1 MNPVEKLISNLC
13 PNGVPV
19 YALGAIGTTVSGLRG
34 KSKDDFSDGNAPYV
48 SYVEIF
54 NNPGLDFV
62 PEKRVKVGSGE
73 NQSAIRLGDIL
84 ITDLINQ

>member
-1 MNPVEKLISNLC
+1 MNQVEKLISNLC

-19 YALGAIGTTVSGLRG
+19 YALGQIGTTVSGLRG

-54 NNPGLDFV
+54 NNPG
-62 PEKRVKVGSGE
+62 
-73 NQSAIRLGDIL
+73 I
-84 ITDLINQ
+84 DLFQRSESK